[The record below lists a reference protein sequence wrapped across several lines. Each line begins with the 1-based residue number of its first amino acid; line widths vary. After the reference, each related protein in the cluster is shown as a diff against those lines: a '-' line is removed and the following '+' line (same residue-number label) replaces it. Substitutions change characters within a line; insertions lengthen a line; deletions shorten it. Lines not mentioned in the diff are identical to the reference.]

1 MLLYFFRKTAIH
13 LVSEGQMA
21 FKEKNAL
28 SSQEKDDP
36 FVPMIQW
43 LIDRGHKKIELKN
56 DETGLNVTG
65 RDLQKIMEDM
75 EREQRDDDKKKKKKS
90 GICAL
95 I

>member
-1 MLLYFFRKTAIH
+1 
-13 LVSEGQMA
+13 MA
-21 FKEKNAL
+21 FREKNAL
-28 SSQEKDDP
+28 ASQEKDDP

-65 RDLQKIMEDM
+65 RDLQKIMDDM
-75 EREQRDDDKKKKKKS
+75 ERAKEADKKKKKKS
-90 GICAL
+90 GICTL

>member
-1 MLLYFFRKTAIH
+1 
-13 LVSEGQMA
+13 MA

-43 LIDRGHKKIELKN
+43 LIDRGHKKIQLKN

-65 RDLQKIMEDM
+65 RDLRKIMEDM
-75 EREQRDDDKKKKKKS
+75 EREKLEDEEKTKKKKS
-90 GICAL
+90 GICTL